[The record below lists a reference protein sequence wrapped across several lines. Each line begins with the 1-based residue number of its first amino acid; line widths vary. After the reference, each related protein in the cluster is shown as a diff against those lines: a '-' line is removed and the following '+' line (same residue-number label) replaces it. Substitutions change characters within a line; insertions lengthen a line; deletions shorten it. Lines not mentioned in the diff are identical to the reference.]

1 MSRTVVGSGGP
12 WEARYGYARAVRTG
26 NRVVVS
32 GTTST
37 GADGLVH
44 GIGDAS
50 AQATAALATIE
61 RALTDAGASLGDV
74 VRTRMYVVDRADA
87 DAVGRAHA
95 TVFGAIRPAA
105 TLVIVAGLIHP
116 EQLVEIEVDAE
127 IGSGAAAGEVSP
139 AS

>member
-37 GADGLVH
+37 GADGLVY
-44 GIGDAS
+44 GIGDAFT
-50 AQATAALATIE
+50 QATMALATIE
-61 RALTDAGASLGDV
+61 RALTDAGASLSDV

-95 TVFGAIRPAA
+95 SVFGAIRPAA

-116 EQLVEIEVDAE
+116 EHLVEIEVDAE
-127 IGSGAAAGEVSP
+127 IGSAAAAGEVSP

>member
-37 GADGLVH
+37 GADGLVQ
-44 GIGDAS
+44 GIGDAFT
-50 AQATAALATIE
+50 QATMALATIE
-61 RALTDAGASLGDV
+61 RALTDAGASLRDV

-116 EQLVEIEVDAE
+116 EHLVEIEVDAE